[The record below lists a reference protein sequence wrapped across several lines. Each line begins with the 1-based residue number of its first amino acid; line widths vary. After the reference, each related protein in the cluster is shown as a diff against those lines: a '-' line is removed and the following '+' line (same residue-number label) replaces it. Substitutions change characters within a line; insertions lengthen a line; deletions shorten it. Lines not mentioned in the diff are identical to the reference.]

1 MKMKYNKLVHLFALT
16 LMLALAIPAMASPK
30 GAKMS
35 NTLAKGQFAVAGG
48 EIIGG
53 TTLTA
58 GEYNVVANDSTL
70 SFFRGK
76 KLIAEAPIQWK
87 DGAQKVEQNAIVTE
101 SGKIQEVR
109 FKGQSR
115 SVMVQ

>member
-1 MKMKYNKLVHLFALT
+1 MKHNKVVHFFAVAL
-16 LMLALAIPAMASPK
+16 LLALAIPAMASPK

-35 NTLAKGQFAVAGG
+35 NSMLKGQFNVVGG
-48 EIIGG
+48 EIING
-53 TTLTA
+53 TTLTP
-58 GEYNVVANDSTL
+58 GEYNVVANDSTV

-87 DGAQKVEQNAIVTE
+87 DATQKIDQNAIVTD

-115 SVMVQ
+115 SVVVQ

>member
-1 MKMKYNKLVHLFALT
+1 MKHNKLVHLFAVA
-16 LMLALAIPAMASPK
+16 LMLAAAIPAMASPK

-35 NTLAKGQFAVAGG
+35 NSILKGQFKVVGG
-48 EIIGG
+48 EIISG
-53 TTLTA
+53 TTLTP

-87 DGAQKVEQNAIVTE
+87 DATLKIDQNAIVTDA
-101 SGKIQEVR
+101 GKIQEVR

-115 SVMVQ
+115 SVVVQ

>member
-1 MKMKYNKLVHLFALT
+1 MKYNKLVSLFAVV
-16 LMLALAIPAMASPK
+16 LMLAVAIPAMASPK

-35 NTLAKGQFAVAGG
+35 KALAKGHFTVVGG
-48 EIIGG
+48 EMLNG
-53 TTLTA
+53 TALTP

-70 SFFRGK
+70 SFFRGN

-87 DGAQKVEQNAIVTE
+87 DGAQKVGQNAIVTE

-109 FKGQSR
+109 FKGQNR
-115 SVMVQ
+115 SVVVP

>member
-1 MKMKYNKLVHLFALT
+1 MKYNKLVHLFALA
-16 LMLALAIPAMASPK
+16 LLLALAIPAMASPK
-30 GAKMS
+30 GARMS
-35 NTLAKGQFAVAGG
+35 NAIAKGQFNVVGG
-48 EIIGG
+48 EVISG
-53 TTLTA
+53 TTLTP

-87 DGAQKVEQNAIVTE
+87 DAAQKIDQNAIVTD

-115 SVMVQ
+115 SVVVQ